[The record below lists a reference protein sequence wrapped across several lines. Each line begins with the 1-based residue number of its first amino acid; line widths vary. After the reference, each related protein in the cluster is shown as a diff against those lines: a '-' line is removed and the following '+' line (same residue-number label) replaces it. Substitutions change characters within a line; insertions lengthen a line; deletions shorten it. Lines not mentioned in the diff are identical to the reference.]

1 MATPNATF
9 TELVTTTLRNH
20 ARELVDNASNNNALL
35 RTLKD
40 KGKIETESGGYEIVR
55 PIDYDNNQTYQRY
68 AGFDVLNTSASE
80 VLTAV
85 KYDWKQAAIHVTASG
100 DEIRK
105 NNGPERMINLV
116 KARIKN
122 AMSSAANNFSV
133 DLYSDGA
140 LTNQIGG
147 LATLIQNDG
156 TGTVGGIVSG
166 TYTWWKNQFV
176 EMAGTGTWSK
186 STIKG
191 EMNKLWLATTR
202 GLDKTDLIV
211 ASHDVYSAYEESLQD
226 NQRYM
231 DSRMA
236 SAGFESLK
244 YKTASVIFDSNTNFG
259 TTAEKAY
266 YLNTDFL
273 YLVEHPDA
281 RWTEDDQKVPV
292 NQDAIVIPMYW
303 MGALICTNRAR
314 QGVLIDAG

>member
-20 ARELVDNASNNNALL
+20 ARELVDNASNHNALL
-35 RTLKD
+35 RLLKD

-55 PIDYDNNQTYQRY
+55 PIEYDGNTTYQRY
-68 AGFDVLNTSASE
+68 AGYDVLNTSASE
-80 VLTAV
+80 SLTAV
-85 KYDWKQAAIHVTASG
+85 KYDWSQAAIHVTASG
-100 DEIRK
+100 AEIRK
-105 NNGPERMINLV
+105 NSGPERMINLV
-116 KARIKN
+116 KARIKA
-122 AMSSAANNFSV
+122 AMASASNSFSV

-166 TYTWWKNQFV
+166 TYTWWKNQFT
-176 EMAGTGTWSK
+176 EMSGTNTWSK

-191 EMNKLWLATTR
+191 EMNKLWLKCVR
-202 GLDKTDLIV
+202 GLDSPDLII
-211 ASHDVYSAYEESLQD
+211 ASHDIYAAYEEALQD

-231 DSRMA
+231 DAKMA
-236 SAGFESLK
+236 SAGFEALK
-244 YKTASVIFDSNTNFG
+244 YKTASVIFDTNTNFG

-266 YLNTDFL
+266 FVNTDFL

-281 RWTEDDQKVPV
+281 RWTEDDQKVPT
-292 NQDAIVIPMYW
+292 NQDAVIVPMYW
-303 MGALICTNRAR
+303 MGALVLSNRAR
-314 QGVLIDAG
+314 QGVLIDAA